1 MSAKALLQQQMKA
14 LADPHRLRVFALCRQ
29 GEASVAEITEVMGQ
43 SQPRVSQHLKHLC
56 DAGLLR
62 RFRDGQRAYYRL
74 PSALSPVE
82 RRLIELIPQDD
93 AEFVADGEHLRALRG
108 ESIDVDTGDAGRD
121 GAARRA
127 FHRALVEQTVTAP
140 VGDLL
145 DVGCGRGDVLKLLAA
160 RARRAVGVD
169 IDKNARLAAR
179 AEVLLAGLSNCTL
192 RQGDMYRLPFA
203 DESFDTIVLDD
214 VLAGAKRP
222 VAALREAARLLR
234 ASGRMLVLV
243 GVDDASRRALGESVA
258 AWCAEAGLRVGSAR
272 PIPQIDSRWL
282 LSVATHMNQS
292 AAPSEAA

>member
-29 GEASVAEITEVMGQ
+29 GEASVAEITDVMGQ

-56 DAGLLR
+56 AAGLLR
-62 RFRDGQRAYYRL
+62 GFRDGQRVYYRL
-74 PSALSPVE
+74 PSTLSSGE
-82 RRLIELIPQDD
+82 RRLIELIPVDD
-93 AEFVADGEHLRALRG
+93 AEFVADSEHLRALRG
-108 ESIDVDTGDAGRD
+108 ESIDVRTSGSGRD

-214 VLAGAKRP
+214 VLTAAKRP
-222 VAALREAARLLR
+222 VAALREAGRLLR

-243 GVDDASRRALGESVA
+243 GVDDSSRLALGESLA
-258 AWCAEAGLRVGSAR
+258 IWCADAGLRVGLAR
-272 PIPQIDSRWL
+272 PIPQTEPRWL
-282 LSVATHMNQS
+282 LAVATPMNQK